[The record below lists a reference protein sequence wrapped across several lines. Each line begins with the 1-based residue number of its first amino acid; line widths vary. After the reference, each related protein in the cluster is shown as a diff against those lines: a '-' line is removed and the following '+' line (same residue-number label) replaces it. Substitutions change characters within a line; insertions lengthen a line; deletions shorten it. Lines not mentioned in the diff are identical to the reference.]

1 MIITF
6 KFIGLLFEADVVVED
21 DEYIVFESLT
31 CEGRDASFLADSTLR
46 VDLEDAAFDALA
58 GMERQ
63 MAADVAADRA
73 AERALEDELF
83 SEGMP

>member
-21 DEYIVFESLT
+21 DEYTVFESLT
-31 CEGRDASFLADSTLR
+31 CEGKDASFLADSTLM

-58 GMERQ
+58 EVEYRLAQ
-63 MAADVAADRA
+63 EVA
-73 AERALEDELF
+73 AERAAEDELF
-83 SEGMP
+83 SEGTP